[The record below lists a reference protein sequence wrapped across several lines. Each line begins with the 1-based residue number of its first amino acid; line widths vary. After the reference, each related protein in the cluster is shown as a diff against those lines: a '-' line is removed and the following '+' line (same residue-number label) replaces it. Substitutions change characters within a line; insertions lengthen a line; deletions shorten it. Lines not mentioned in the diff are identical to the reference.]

1 MAIKTEMHGTGG
13 GRWTTREDAKQTS
26 RKARRENDRRERC
39 ADCGEPGERT
49 GHQECQYP
57 QDRE

>member
-1 MAIKTEMHGTGG
+1 MLGPEK
-13 GRWTTREDAKQTS
+13 GRYRAAPAP
-26 RKARRENDRRERC
+26 RRRERC